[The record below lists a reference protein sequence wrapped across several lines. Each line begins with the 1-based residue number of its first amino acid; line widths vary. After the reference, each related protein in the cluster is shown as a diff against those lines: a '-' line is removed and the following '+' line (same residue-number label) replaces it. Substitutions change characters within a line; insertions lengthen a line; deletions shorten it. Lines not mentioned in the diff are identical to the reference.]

1 MRGIVARVQL
11 VTGASLASVPAVL
24 VFVAVSMSPNVMY
37 DVLTEEGPVGPWLA
51 SSATATLAG
60 VGVIAALRPWL
71 LARRP
76 ASADTSIALTALAAA
91 ALVKSAVISIL
102 ASPMSAS
109 WLLHVDSA
117 APVGQRMLTNLAY
130 TMLGVGIACAVVTR
144 GREHRERRRLLV
156 AEQERLVAASSTM
169 AEGLREAEEELRTET
184 HAVLDPALAAVKSA
198 LEASPG
204 APDSDRVLQSMSL
217 AVSEVIRP
225 MSHRYARESPAVSL
239 PSAPSKDDSHEP
251 FALVGAK
258 VDAPMAIRPWLILV
272 ISALSFVLI
281 APLAGAPARAYA
293 VAAVTYVVT
302 SLFLLGI
309 RLAWPRR
316 WRVLNGGAAL
326 VWLLAVYL
334 LVFAVTGL
342 AFESSRLVG
351 DWPNFGLMSLG
362 YRTLIS
368 MAISMLVL
376 VQQQRRIVDE
386 GIEQVNAALTR
397 QLAVMR
403 REVWSIRRR
412 MSLVLHGSVQSALIS
427 AMLLLRE
434 DSGPTQVA
442 EVRHRLDQTL
452 SAIDLDAQAATV
464 IEHGLREISTLW
476 SGLAVVELDIS
487 PDALVHLG
495 EQPGLSSAVLEI
507 VREAVGN
514 SVRHGHA
521 KAVIVQIEMM
531 DGGLVNVSVR
541 DDGSGLVAG
550 AGQGLGSQMLDEVCI
565 MWERSSGAPGVT
577 LRALLA

>member
-1 MRGIVARVQL
+1 
-11 VTGASLASVPAVL
+11 
-24 VFVAVSMSPNVMY
+24 MY
-37 DVLTEEGPVGPWLA
+37 DILTEEGPLVPWLV
-51 SSATATLAG
+51 SSAIATLTG
-60 VGVIAALRPWL
+60 VGVILSVRPLL

-76 ASADTSIALTALAAA
+76 ALVDTTTALSVLAAA
-91 ALVKSAVISIL
+91 ALAKSAVIAVL
-102 ASPMSAS
+102 ASPWSES
-109 WLLHVDSA
+109 WILHVDST
-117 APVGQRMLTNLAY
+117 APFAQRTLTNLAY

-156 AEQERLVAASSTM
+156 AEQERLVAASSSM
-169 AEGLREAEEELRTET
+169 AEGLRQAEEELRAET

-198 LEASPG
+198 LEASP
-204 APDSDRVLQSMSL
+204 ASPDSGRVLAAMGA

-225 MSHRYARESPAVSL
+225 MSHRYARESPAVTL
-239 PSAPSKDDSHEP
+239 PSVASKSDAHEP

-258 VDAPMAIRPWLILV
+258 VDVPKAIRPGLILA
-272 ISALSFVLI
+272 ISALSFALI
-281 APLAGAPARAYA
+281 APLAGAPPRAYA
-293 VAAVTYVVT
+293 VAVATYVVT
-302 SLFLLGI
+302 SIILVGI

-316 WRVLNGGAAL
+316 WRVLGGGVAL
-326 VWLLAVYL
+326 AWLLAVYL
-334 LVFAVTGL
+334 VVFGVTGL
-342 AFESSRLVG
+342 AFEGSRLVG

-368 MAISMLVL
+368 MAISMTVL
-376 VQQQRRIVDE
+376 VQQQRRLVDD

-403 REVWSIRRR
+403 REVWALHRR

-434 DSGPTQVA
+434 DSGPSQVA
-442 EVRHRLDQTL
+442 EVRHRLDQAL

-476 SGLAVVELDIS
+476 SGIAVVELDVTPAAI
-487 PDALVHLG
+487 AQLG

-514 SVRHGHA
+514 AVRHGRA
-521 KAVIVQIEMM
+521 KEVLVQIAMV

-541 DDGSGLVAG
+541 DDGSGLSADAVP
-550 AGQGLGSQMLDEVCI
+550 GLGSQMLDEVC
-565 MWERSSGAPGVT
+565 MTWERSSEAPGVT